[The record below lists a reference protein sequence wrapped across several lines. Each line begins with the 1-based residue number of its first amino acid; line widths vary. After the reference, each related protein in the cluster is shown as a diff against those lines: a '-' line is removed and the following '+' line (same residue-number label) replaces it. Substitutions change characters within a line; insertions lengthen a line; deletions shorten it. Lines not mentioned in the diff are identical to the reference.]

1 VGEGIGADVALGLL
15 LQAVVADRACG
26 RHAFLHIPFLQ
37 QLAGVMGR
45 QRPRDLS
52 GQAIRNSGY
61 SQGQCKSPMVR
72 APKVPEGFILSRSAM
87 INAARSTDTKRE
99 ARPSTATEED
109 MTMRNTDR
117 QAQQESGSPQGEA
130 AVELLLQPREKDLGD
145 FSVRRLLPTAKR
157 TMVGPWIFFDHMG
170 PADFPPG
177 KGVNIRPHPHINLA
191 TVTYLFEG
199 EILHRDSLGS
209 LQPIVPG
216 DINLMVAGRG
226 IVHSERE
233 RPEITAAAHRLHGL
247 QLWLALPDAD
257 EEIEPAF
264 HHYPGGDIPTGTID
278 GVPVRVMMGSAYGVT
293 SPVQTFADTLYV
305 EAHLKAS
312 RRLTLPAAPER
323 ALYVVSGAL
332 RLGGMTLPE
341 HSMAILS
348 EGANLVVEAEAD
360 SRIALI
366 GGEPLGHRFID
377 WNFVSSR
384 KERIEQAKTDWRGG
398 RFPRVPGDEEEFIPL
413 PD

>member
-1 VGEGIGADVALGLL
+1 M
-15 LQAVVADRACG
+15 Q
-26 RHAFLHIPFLQ
+26 
-37 QLAGVMGR
+37 
-45 QRPRDLS
+45 
-52 GQAIRNSGY
+52 N
-61 SQGQCKSPMVR
+61 
-72 APKVPEGFILSRSAM
+72 PE
-87 INAARSTDTKRE
+87 
-99 ARPSTATEED
+99 
-109 MTMRNTDR
+109 R
-117 QAQQESGSPQGEA
+117 QAEQESGPTQGED
-130 AVELLLQPREKDLGD
+130 AVTQLLKPHETDLGD
-145 FSVRRLLPTAKR
+145 FSVRRLLPAAKR

-177 KGVNIRPHPHINLA
+177 KGVNVRPHPHINLA

-233 RPEITAAAHRLHGL
+233 RPEVAAAPHRLHGL
-247 QLWLALPDAD
+247 QLWLALPEAD
-257 EEIEPAF
+257 EEVEPAF
-264 HHYPGGDIPTGTID
+264 HHYPGADIATRTID
-278 GVPVRVMMGSAYGVT
+278 GAPVRVLMGSAYGVT
-293 SPVQTFADTLYV
+293 SPVKTFAETLYV
-305 EAHLKAS
+305 EAQLKTGQ
-312 RRLTLPAAPER
+312 RLALPESPER
-323 ALYVVSGAL
+323 ALYVVSGTL

-348 EGANLVVEAEAD
+348 QAARVIVEADTD

-366 GGEPLGHRFID
+366 GGEPLGERFIE

-384 KERIEQAKTDWRGG
+384 KERIEQAKADWRAG
-398 RFPRVPGDEEEFIPL
+398 RYPVVPGDEEEFIPL